1 MAHQS
6 ERTRHRNSQSAPQQ
20 GIENALKV
28 LKLGREGVVP
38 EAIRQRELTA
48 VVDTAPAEVES
59 DRAETGAGQT
69 LGQVGEHSPI
79 LEALEPMDDK
89 HGRSRCVPARRSN
102 INENLSQRSGQ
113 SMLGKGRSSHR

>member
-6 ERTRHRNSQSAPQQ
+6 ERTRHRNAQSAAQQ

-28 LKLGREGVVP
+28 LKLGGEGVVP

-48 VVDTAPAEVES
+48 VVDTAAAEVES
-59 DRAETGAGQT
+59 DRAEAAAGQT
-69 LGQVGEHSPI
+69 LGQMGEHSPI
-79 LEALEPMDDK
+79 LEALEPVDDN
-89 HGRSRCVPARRSN
+89 HGRSRCASARRSD

-113 SMLGKGRSSHR
+113 RMLGKGRASHR